1 MANVP
6 ENLAPEIALT
16 RLKDGN
22 RRFAAG
28 FAALASRGWTPL
40 HATGQWPFATVV
52 GCSDSRVPVELVFDQ
67 GLGDLFV
74 VRIAGNIIAPS
85 GIGSVEFAAENFGV
99 RLVVVMGHTRCGAV
113 KAAMEAIRSGDE
125 PNSRHLQSITD
136 RIRPHIE
143 ELVNGNEITDEL
155 YRRAVRANVRASVDQ
170 LRHGSQMLESLVDQG
185 SVQVVGCVY
194 DLDTGTAEFLEPKG
208 KPAGK

>member
-1 MANVP
+1 MANSP

-28 FAALASRGWTPL
+28 FAALASRGWTAL
-40 HATGQWPFATVV
+40 HAAGQWPFATVL

-74 VRIAGNIIAPS
+74 VRIAGNIVAPS

-113 KAAMEAIRSGDE
+113 KAAIEASRSGDE
-125 PNSRHLQSITD
+125 PNSRNLQSITD

-143 ELVNGNEITDEL
+143 ELVLGQQEISDEL

-170 LRHGSQMLESLVDQG
+170 LRHGSTLLETLVDQG
-185 SVQVVGCVY
+185 RVQVVGCVY
-194 DLDTGTAEFLEPKG
+194 DLDTGTTEFLEPK
-208 KPAGK
+208 PTRSP